1 MRILMKFISPVLTVV
16 CLASLGCTLKQPP
29 QGAEILSD
37 EARAKIPGLWS
48 ATSAGGTV
56 APGWIRSFGDV
67 TLTAIVEDALEQN
80 PDLKAAAARVEAS
93 QSAVRVAASSLYP
106 RIGLKGLG
114 ERQGREM
121 QGNLG
126 AGITPPDLGSSG
138 VDTSGGSSDINTF
151 DSSMGRWVTG
161 IGIGASWEA
170 DVWGRVR
177 SKKAA
182 AKMDSA
188 ALEADY
194 EYARQSLA
202 ASVARAY
209 ISTIEAGQQAANAQ
223 ETLALYKDYLK
234 LTDARKKQGFS
245 SEYEVAQLK
254 SRMAGAEDTV
264 YAAEA
269 AQAQAIRAIE
279 VVISHYPS
287 GKLKTRRSFP
297 AMARSVPSGMPSELL
312 ERRPD
317 LVAAERRFA
326 AAFHRS
332 NEARTAR
339 LPRFAIS
346 ATGGLGSA
354 QLDGVGVIDAVSWSL
369 AGGVTQP
376 IFFGGELKA
385 AEDIRKAE
393 QRAAAAAYAGTA
405 LRAFQDV
412 EDALDSE
419 YHLRRREGA
428 LNGMVEH
435 SLTATKLGKVQLDQG
450 QTDMFTILR
459 LVAENFAAKAQL
471 TQIRASRLRERINLH
486 LALGGDFSKTPK
498 NGTKGKD

>member
-1 MRILMKFISPVLTVV
+1 MKFTPPFLTAL
-16 CLASLGCTLKQPP
+16 CLATLGCTLKQPP
-29 QGAEILSD
+29 KGADILTD
-37 EARAKIPGLWS
+37 TARAKIPGTWS
-48 ATSAGGTV
+48 ASSSGGPV
-56 APGWIRSFGDV
+56 VPGWIRSFGDS
-67 TLTAIVEDALEQN
+67 TLTALVEDALERN

-93 QSAVRVAASSLYP
+93 QAAVRVAAASLYP
-106 RIGLKGLG
+106 RIGMKGLG

-126 AGITPPDLGSSG
+126 VGITPPDLGSLG
-138 VDTSGGSSDINTF
+138 VDTSGSGSDINTV

-182 AKMDSA
+182 ARMDSA

-209 ISTIEAGQQAANAQ
+209 FSTIEAGQQAANAQ
-223 ETLALYKDYLK
+223 ETLALYADYLK

-245 SEYEVAQLK
+245 SDYEVAQLK

-279 VVISHYPS
+279 VVTSHYPA
-287 GKLKTRRSFP
+287 GKLKTRRTFP
-297 AMARSVPSGMPSELL
+297 GQVRSVPAGMPSELL

-317 LVAAERRFA
+317 LIAAERRFA
-326 AAFHRS
+326 AAFHRA

-346 ATGGLGSA
+346 ANGGLGSA

-393 QRAAAAAYAGTA
+393 QRAAAATYASTA
-405 LRAFQDV
+405 LQAFQDV

-428 LNGMVEH
+428 LNSMVEH
-435 SLTATKLGKVQLDQG
+435 SATATKLGKVQLDQG

-459 LVAENFAAKAQL
+459 LAGENLAAKVQL
-471 TQIRASRLRERINLH
+471 TQIRASRLRERVNLH
-486 LALGGDFSKTPK
+486 LALGGDFRPAT
-498 NGTKGKD
+498 GK

>member
-1 MRILMKFISPVLTVV
+1 MT
-16 CLASLGCTLKQPP
+16 
-29 QGAEILSD
+29 
-37 EARAKIPGLWS
+37 
-48 ATSAGGTV
+48 
-56 APGWIRSFGDV
+56 GD
-67 TLTAIVEDALEQN
+67 
-80 PDLKAAAARVEAS
+80 
-93 QSAVRVAASSLYP
+93 
-106 RIGLKGLG
+106 IGF
-114 ERQGREM
+114 
-121 QGNLG
+121 
-126 AGITPPDLGSSG
+126 GITPPDVGGLG
-138 VDTSGGSSDINTF
+138 VDTSGGGTDINTV

-182 AKMDSA
+182 TKSESA
-188 ALEADY
+188 ALEADF
-194 EYARQSLA
+194 EFARQSLA
-202 ASVARAY
+202 AAVARAY
-209 ISTIEAGQQAANAQ
+209 FSTIEAGQQAANAQ
-223 ETLALYKDYLK
+223 ETLALFQEYLK

-245 SEYEVAQLK
+245 SDYEVAQLK
-254 SRMAGAEDTV
+254 SRMAGAQDTV

-279 VVISHYPS
+279 VVISSYPA
-287 GKLKTRRSFP
+287 GKLKTRRTFP
-297 AMARSVPSGMPSELL
+297 GQVRSVPAGLPAELL

-317 LVAAERRFA
+317 LIAAERRFA
-326 AAFHRS
+326 AAFHRT

-346 ATGGLGSA
+346 ATGGVGSA

-369 AGGVTQP
+369 AAGVIQP

-385 AEDIRKAE
+385 AQEIRKSE
-393 QRAAAAAYAGTA
+393 QRAAAATYVGVA

-428 LNGMVEH
+428 LNEMVEQ
-435 SLTATKLGKVQLDQG
+435 SAMAVKLGRVQLDQG

-459 LVAENFAAKAQL
+459 LAGENLAAKTQL
-471 TQIRASRLRERINLH
+471 TQIRASRLRERVNLH
-486 LALGGDFSKTPK
+486 LALGGSFSGASK
-498 NGTKGKD
+498 

>member
-1 MRILMKFISPVLTVV
+1 MKFTPPVLTAV
-16 CLASLGCTLKQPP
+16 CLVTLGCTLKQPP
-29 QGAEILSD
+29 KGADILTD
-37 EARAKIPGLWS
+37 PARAKIPGTWS
-48 ATSAGGTV
+48 ASSSGGPV
-56 APGWIRSFGDV
+56 VPGWIRSFGDS
-67 TLTAIVEDALEQN
+67 TLTALVEDALERN

-93 QSAVRVAASSLYP
+93 QAAVRVAAASLYP
-106 RIGLKGLG
+106 RIGMKGLG

-126 AGITPPDLGSSG
+126 VGITPPDLGSLG
-138 VDTSGGSSDINTF
+138 VDTSGSGSDINTV

-182 AKMDSA
+182 ARMDSA

-209 ISTIEAGQQAANAQ
+209 FSTIEAGQQAANAQ
-223 ETLALYKDYLK
+223 ETLALYADYLK

-245 SEYEVAQLK
+245 SDYEVAQLK

-279 VVISHYPS
+279 VVTSHYPA
-287 GKLKTRRSFP
+287 GKLKTRRTFP
-297 AMARSVPSGMPSELL
+297 GQVRSVPAGMPSELL

-317 LVAAERRFA
+317 LIAAERRFA
-326 AAFHRS
+326 AAFHRA

-346 ATGGLGSA
+346 ANGGLGSA

-393 QRAAAAAYAGTA
+393 QRAAAATYASTA
-405 LRAFQDV
+405 LQAFQDV

-428 LNGMVEH
+428 LNSMVEH
-435 SLTATKLGKVQLDQG
+435 SATATKLGKVQLDQG

-459 LVAENFAAKAQL
+459 LAGENLAAKVQL
-471 TQIRASRLRERINLH
+471 TQIRASRLRERVNLH
-486 LALGGDFSKTPK
+486 LALGGDFRPAT
-498 NGTKGKD
+498 GK